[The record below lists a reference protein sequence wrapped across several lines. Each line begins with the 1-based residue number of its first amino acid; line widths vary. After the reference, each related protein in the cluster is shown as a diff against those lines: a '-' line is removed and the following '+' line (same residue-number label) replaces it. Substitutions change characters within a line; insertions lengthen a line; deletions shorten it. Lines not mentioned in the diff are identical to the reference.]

1 MKIKLPDPRTRD
13 GIKTI
18 TRVLVARATSF
29 TIVALIRQ
37 NVETNDKALQDAGL
51 LVGSYVIGEMVADAT
66 HEYVNQKI
74 DEIADALDALKDVT
88 AELQAAPA

>member
-18 TRVLVARATSF
+18 TRFVVARATSF
-29 TIVALIRQ
+29 TVIAIIRQ
-37 NVETNDKALQDAGL
+37 NVETEKALQDAGV

-66 HEYVNQKI
+66 HEYVNQQI
-74 DEIADALDALKDVT
+74 DEIADALT
-88 AELQAAPA
+88 AIKAVKAEIEYPPTA